1 MTLWDDFAAAAKRH
15 PDKVAIVSHRVTDN
29 RSEVVSYGQLARL
42 AERFAGGL
50 VELNVAPGEVVSF
63 QLPNWWQVAAL
74 HLACV
79 RIGAVANP
87 IITILRRR
95 EVGFIL
101 DRVGSRVCIVPGEF
115 RGFDHAGML
124 AGLRPELPAL
134 EHVFICGGTGDV
146 PEGLERFEQFFCD
159 TRWEDKHPASELDA
173 RRPDP
178 GEPAQIMFTSG
189 TTGEPK
195 GVVHSHS
202 TMDVG
207 LRAVSEPLGLGADDV
222 VLMFSPLGHQTGYLY
237 GMCMP
242 LKYGMK
248 LVLQDAWD
256 PATMLRLVG
265 DERVTWT
272 MGTTTFVLDAC
283 AAAAQHPEADL
294 SSLRYFTC
302 GGAPIPPKAVTEA
315 RARLGTSLVAV
326 WGMTEVGVCTTTR
339 PGDSDETVC
348 SSDGTPV
355 EWAELRIVDGD
366 GADVPDGVEGRLLVR
381 TPSQHL
387 TYHGRPDLYDAG
399 FPDGVEA
406 GWFDTGDL
414 ARRSSTGSSA
424 GRSIRITGRSKDLI
438 IRGGENIPVTEVES
452 GLIAHP
458 LVHEVAVVA
467 VPDERLG
474 EKVCAVIV
482 PAGDEAPTLPDLRAH
497 LESLG
502 MAKPYWPELLLIK
515 DALPKTASGKT
526 QKFALREELARA

>member
-1 MTLWDDFAAAAKRH
+1 VTLWEEFAGHAARR
-15 PDKVAIVSHRVTDN
+15 PDKVAIVSHRAATGDKEIVT
-29 RSEVVSYGQLARL
+29 YGELAQL

-50 VELNVAPGEVVSF
+50 VELNVAPREVVSF
-63 QLPNWWQVAAL
+63 QLPNWWEVAAL

-87 IITILRRR
+87 LITILRRR

-101 DRVGSRVCIVPGEF
+101 GRVASRVCVVPGEF
-115 RGFDHAGML
+115 RGFDHAAML
-124 AGLRPELPAL
+124 AELRPELPAL
-134 EHVFICGGTGDV
+134 EHVFVCGDG
-146 PEGLERFEQFFCD
+146 FEEYFCA
-159 TRWEDKHPASELDA
+159 TPWEDKHPATELDS
-173 RRPDP
+173 RRPEP
-178 GEPAQIMFTSG
+178 GDPAQIMFTSG

-195 GVVHSHS
+195 GAVHSHA

-256 PATMLRLVG
+256 PGTMLRLVG
-265 DERVTWT
+265 EERVTWT

-283 AAAAQHPEADL
+283 AAAASHPEADL

-315 RARLGTSLVAV
+315 RTRLGTQLVAV
-326 WGMTEVGVCTTTR
+326 WGMTEVGVCTITR
-339 PGDSDETVC
+339 PDDTDETVC
-348 SSDGTPV
+348 SSDGTPTDWV
-355 EWAELRIVDGD
+355 ELRIVDAEGR
-366 GADVPDGVEGRLLVR
+366 DVPEGGEGRLLVR
-381 TPSQHL
+381 SPSQHL
-387 TYHGRPDLYDAG
+387 TYHSRPDLYAEG

-414 ARRSSTGSSA
+414 ARWA
-424 GRSIRITGRSKDLI
+424 GGGAIRITGRSKDLI
-438 IRGGENIPVTEVES
+438 IRGGENIPVTEVEA
-452 GLIAHP
+452 GLITHP

-474 EKVCAVIV
+474 EKVCAVVV
-482 PAGDEAPTLPDLRAH
+482 PAGPDAPTLDELRTH
-497 LESLG
+497 LEAQG
-502 MAKPYWPELLLIK
+502 MTKQFWPERLLIK
-515 DALPKTASGKT
+515 AALPKTASGKT
-526 QKFALREELARA
+526 QKFALREELASPR

>member
-1 MTLWDDFAAAAKRH
+1 VTLWEEFAGHAARR
-15 PDKVAIVSHRVTDN
+15 PDKVAIVSHRAAGGDK
-29 RSEVVSYGQLARL
+29 VVLTYGELAQL
-42 AERFAGGL
+42 AERFAGAL
-50 VELNVAPGEVVSF
+50 VELGVAPGEVVSF
-63 QLPNWWQVAAL
+63 QLPNWWEVAAL

-101 DRVGSRVCIVPGEF
+101 GRVRSRVCIVPGEF
-115 RGFDHAGML
+115 RGFDHAAMVEE
-124 AGLRPELPAL
+124 LRPDLPAL
-134 EHVFICGGTGDV
+134 KHVFVCGAG
-146 PEGLERFEQFFCD
+146 FEAYFCD
-159 TRWEDKHPASELDA
+159 TAWEDKHPAAELDR
-173 RRPDP
+173 RRPHP
-178 GEPAQIMFTSG
+178 GDPAQLMFTSG

-195 GVVHSHS
+195 GVVHSHE

-207 LRAVSEPLGLGADDV
+207 LRAVSEPLGLGGDDV

-265 DERVTWT
+265 EERVTWT

-283 AAAAQHPEADL
+283 AAAASHPDADL
-294 SSLRYFTC
+294 SSLRFFTC

-315 RARLGTSLVAV
+315 RTRLGTQLVAV
-326 WGMTEVGVCTTTR
+326 WGMTEVGVCTITR
-339 PGDSDETVC
+339 PDDRDETVC
-348 SSDGTPV
+348 SSDGTPTDGV
-355 EWAELRIVDGD
+355 ELRIVDSD
-366 GADVPDGVEGRLLVR
+366 GRDVPPDGEGTLLVR

-387 TYHGRPDLYDAG
+387 TYHSRPDLYADG
-399 FPDGVEA
+399 FPEGVEA

-414 ARRSSTGSSA
+414 ARWADGGA
-424 GRSIRITGRSKDLI
+424 IRITGRSKDLI
-438 IRGGENIPVTEVES
+438 VRGGENIPVAEVEA
-452 GLIAHP
+452 GLITHP

-467 VPDERLG
+467 APHERLG
-474 EKVCAVIV
+474 EQVCAVVV
-482 PAGDEAPTLPDLRAH
+482 PAAGAEAPTLGGLRAH
-497 LESLG
+497 LDGLG
-502 MAKPYWPELLLIK
+502 MAKQYWPEHLVVK

-526 QKFALREELARA
+526 QKFALREELASSR